1 MYCFDPRFFNKTE
14 PKFKTRKTGIIRTR
28 FQLETVKEFRQN
40 LEKLGSCLLVAHEKP
55 EKFVQDL
62 IEPGAKHTVVYQAET
77 CYEERQVEKA
87 LKTEFESK
95 GVDFQFMPIWNST
108 LHHIDDLPYDPVEY
122 FPHVY
127 GNMRKKQST
136 VKVRNLLSS
145 PEKGDLPSLKPKNE
159 AISQALTFMPELKKH
174 FKFSDEE
181 IADTDK

>member
-1 MYCFDPRFFNKTE
+1 
-14 PKFKTRKTGIIRTR
+14 
-28 FQLETVKEFRQN
+28 
-40 LEKLGSCLLVAHEKP
+40 
-55 EKFVQDL
+55 
-62 IEPGAKHTVVYQAET
+62 
-77 CYEERQVEKA
+77 
-87 LKTEFESK
+87 
-95 GVDFQFMPIWNST
+95 MPIWNST

-159 AISQALTFMPELKKH
+159 AITQALTFMPELKKH

-181 IADTDK
+181 IADTEK